1 MINIHNLCQLQGRL
15 VADPELRTTAS
26 GIEVASFCIAIDRG
40 YAKEGEEKQTD
51 FINCTAWRKTGVFV
65 NTYFKKG
72 KEIKVLGSLQSRKYE
87 DKEGKQRTAYEI
99 LCEQVAFV
107 GSKNAGENDSSA
119 PSAGAPA
126 ASPSL
131 DVATDDDD
139 FPF

>member
-40 YAKEGEEKQTD
+40 YTKEGEEKQTD

-87 DKEGKQRTAYEI
+87 DKEGKKRTAYEV
-99 LCEQVAFV
+99 LCEQVSFV
-107 GSKNAGENDSSA
+107 GNKTAGDNTQPSYEQIDAA
-119 PSAGAPA
+119 P
-126 ASPSL
+126 L
-131 DVATDDDD
+131 DVASDDD